1 MSTEIKW
8 HCCSCG
14 LQRLTLQKTFESW
27 GLSRFVPSTPT
38 IFSCSIS
45 MLPRL
50 TNTALSALAAA
61 GQDVLAQKLLRDM
74 PRAQATARDV

>member
-1 MSTEIKW
+1 
-8 HCCSCG
+8 
-14 LQRLTLQKTFESW
+14 
-27 GLSRFVPSTPT
+27 
-38 IFSCSIS
+38 